1 MQPVTLPEYHQLP
14 FRKLHQTYSVLID
27 RSYLSRPRDVLKALV
42 QKHLGTNR
50 ILSPEDAH
58 GGLIRILSDF
68 DDEFHAVLHKHSVF
82 FWIHLYRRIG
92 LYLHNE
98 LGNQTDAMT
107 LALVRSIAEQA
118 IFKFAR
124 IQGKQDV
131 SLTNEVSPKS
141 ILGGH
146 FSKVIAK
153 NLNTEVYDFYT
164 AALAKNPQWVLTDF
178 RPSDLANIYFIEGL
192 AYQYWYVTAKLRSAG
207 KGVSI
212 ELSSDGKLEEHRT
225 EDLDELI
232 KSIDSR
238 HHYLHDGIPSNVGTF
253 VPPAVPEMGST
264 LIFVSHNTQRIPM
277 PDFDG
282 IESVDHVSGEKY
294 VPNYL
299 PAHINMAE
307 YYLAHRYLEDSFR
320 KKFKFGFKELCLAAY
335 GISAVLVTA
344 GANALAD
351 LKYAHYFNLV
361 NKLQRGY
368 IFYGKT
374 KDDLTE
380 SVLSFLAGSKLDTA
394 FTGHALP
401 DEIGSI
407 VEFLS
412 LDPSKQVSAGLWS
425 LGPRYVL
432 IPYQSFYFYD
442 LSAWLPIF
450 RNLFYGLRN
459 YDPAS
464 KKGVEFEFTLAR
476 LARDKGLE
484 VVLESKEI
492 TLGESDREV
501 DVAVRVGSHLF
512 VCECRASERPLNF
525 EIGNPA
531 TIRNRCRDLQKKLDQ
546 ANSLANLFRKYP
558 KGSNYDVSWAKEI
571 TAIVVSPYVE
581 WIWSTRADLWISR
594 KSMIPCIMSAPEAVA
609 HMTCPL

>member
-1 MQPVTLPEYHQLP
+1 
-14 FRKLHQTYSVLID
+14 
-27 RSYLSRPRDVLKALV
+27 
-42 QKHLGTNR
+42 
-50 ILSPEDAH
+50 
-58 GGLIRILSDF
+58 
-68 DDEFHAVLHKHSVF
+68 VF

-92 LYLHNE
+92 LYLHDE

-118 IFKFAR
+118 IFKFGR
-124 IQGKQDV
+124 TKGKQDV
-131 SLTNEVSPKS
+131 SRTNEISPKS

-146 FSKVIAK
+146 FTKVIAK
-153 NLNTEVYDFYT
+153 NLNTEAYDVYLASF
-164 AALAKNPQWVLTDF
+164 AANPQWVLTDF
-178 RPSDLANIYFIEGL
+178 RPSDLANIYFLEGL

-212 ELSSDGKLEEHRT
+212 ELSADGKLEEHRT
-225 EDLDELI
+225 GDLDELI

-238 HHYLHDGIPSNVGTF
+238 HHYLHDGISSNVGTF
-253 VPPAVPEMGST
+253 VPYAAPEVGSP

-277 PDFDG
+277 FDFDG
-282 IESVDHVSGEKY
+282 IEPIDPTSGEKF

-299 PAHINMAE
+299 PGHVSMVE

-320 KKFKFGFKELCLAAY
+320 RKFKFGLKELCLAAY

-344 GANALAD
+344 GTNAHVD
-351 LKYAHYFNLV
+351 LKHAHYFNLV

-368 IFYGKT
+368 TFYGKS
-374 KDDLTE
+374 KEDLTE
-380 SVLSFLAGSKLDTA
+380 SVLSFLARSEIDTA
-394 FTGHALP
+394 FAGHSLP

-407 VEFLS
+407 VEFLT
-412 LDPSKQVSAGLWS
+412 LDPVKQASVGLWS

-432 IPYQSFYFYD
+432 IPYQSFHFYD

-464 KKGVEFEFTLAR
+464 KKGVEFEFTFAR

-531 TIRNRCRDLQKKLDQ
+531 TISNRCRDLQEKLNQ
-546 ANSLANLFRKYP
+546 VNSLADLFRHYP
-558 KGSNYDVSWAKEI
+558 KGSSYDVSWAKEI

-594 KSMIPCIMSAPEAVA
+594 ESMIPCIMSAPEAVA
-609 HMTCPL
+609 HMQSFL